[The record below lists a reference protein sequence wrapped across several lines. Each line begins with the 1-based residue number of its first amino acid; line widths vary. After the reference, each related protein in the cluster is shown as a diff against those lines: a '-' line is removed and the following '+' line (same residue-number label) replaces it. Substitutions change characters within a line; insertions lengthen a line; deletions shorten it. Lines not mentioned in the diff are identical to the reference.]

1 MKKIISALCVLILIM
16 TCLVGC
22 TSKQENAPVEGNTL
36 RFTNLVEDMKS
47 LDGQTVSIT
56 GYMCKTLS
64 SEEGVIYLMSAPCR
78 KAPFI
83 GNNSAEL
90 ADTLAIKLRDKDSAV
105 FTEKLITVE
114 GTLVFEEITDIKGY
128 TYSYYLKDATFSVA
142 QAEQLEGN
150 AAKWQELT
158 SSGVIEEVNRMYK
171 YVDFLCNW
179 PSTRNSEG
187 GYSSPRFVLYN
198 VENEGAI
205 FYYGY
210 EESYFDDIITKI
222 ETLGQDYSALI
233 TNVQKAEALS
243 EKALSALENGE
254 YTLADDGSGMYVHKN
269 GDEIK
274 NEYAV
279 LYSEYSDWLTGW
291 SL

>member
-1 MKKIISALCVLILIM
+1 MISALCVLVLIM

-36 RFTNLVEDMKS
+36 RFTNLVENMKS

-83 GNNSAEL
+83 GDNSAEL

-114 GTLVFEEITDIKGY
+114 GTLVFEEYTDIRGY
-128 TYSYYLKDATFSVA
+128 TYSYYIKDAAYTVA
-142 QAEQLEGN
+142 DADKLGGKAKEWQQLT
-150 AAKWQELT
+150 A
-158 SSGVIEEVNRMYK
+158 SGVTEKMNRMYE
-171 YVDFLCNW
+171 YLYFICNW
-179 PSTRNSEG
+179 
-187 GYSSPRFVLYN
+187 SSMTAVVNGESKYTDPYMALYN
-198 VENEGAI
+198 IENEGAI
-205 FYYGY
+205 FYYGC
-210 EESYFDDIITKI
+210 EEGYFSSLKEKI
-222 ETLGQDYSALI
+222 ESLDGDFASLI
-233 TNVQKAEALS
+233 SNVEKAKSLS

-254 YTLADDGSGMYVHKN
+254 YTLAEDGSGMYVHKN